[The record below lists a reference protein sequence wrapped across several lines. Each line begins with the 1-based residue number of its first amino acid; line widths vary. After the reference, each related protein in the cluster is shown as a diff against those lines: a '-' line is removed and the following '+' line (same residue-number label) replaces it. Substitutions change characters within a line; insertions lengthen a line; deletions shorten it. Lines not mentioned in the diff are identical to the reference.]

1 MKNAL
6 FVFCAY
12 VNQQSLNE
20 IKNLNETLT
29 MLVIHSAHAM
39 FSMIDN
45 VRMDHVRSTVEQKN
59 AISELK
65 VFGLIK
71 EVVDDAIDIGGWNE
85 DHETKLNL
93 FGNMLYTEHD
103 WDVDDVHRYLSEV
116 IERATESMPSD

>member
-12 VNQQSLNE
+12 VNQQILNE

-39 FSMIDN
+39 FSRIDN
-45 VRMDHVRSTVEQKN
+45 DRMDHVRSTVEQKN
-59 AISELK
+59 AISELR
-65 VFGLIK
+65 VFALIS
-71 EVVDDAIDIGGWNE
+71 EVVDDAIDVGGWNE
-85 DHETKLNL
+85 DHETKLNF

-103 WDVDDVHRYLSEV
+103 WDVDEVHRYLTEV
-116 IERATESMPSD
+116 IERAAESM

>member
-12 VNQQSLNE
+12 VNQQILNE

-29 MLVIHSAHAM
+29 MLVIHSAHAL

-45 VRMDHVRSTVEQKN
+45 DRMDHVRSTVEQKN
-59 AISELK
+59 AISELR
-65 VFGLIK
+65 VFALIS
-71 EVVDDAIDIGGWNE
+71 EVVDDAIDVGGWNE
-85 DHETKLNL
+85 DHETKLNF

-103 WDVDDVHRYLSEV
+103 WDVDEVHRYLTEV
-116 IERATESMPSD
+116 IERAAESM

>member
-12 VNQQSLNE
+12 VNQQILNE

-45 VRMDHVRSTVEQKN
+45 DRMDHVRSTVEQKN
-59 AISELK
+59 AISELR
-65 VFGLIK
+65 VFALIS
-71 EVVDDAIDIGGWNE
+71 EVVDDAIDVGGWNE
-85 DHETKLNL
+85 DHETKLNF

-103 WDVDDVHRYLSEV
+103 WDVDEVHRYLTEV
-116 IERATESMPSD
+116 IERAAESM